1 VNDTPRLALGHWPT
15 PLAELDRLSR
25 HLGGPRLWVKRDDLS
40 GLAGGGNKTR
50 KLEYLLAD
58 ARARGAATLIT
69 AGAAQSNHA
78 RQTAAAA
85 ARCGFGC
92 VLVLTG
98 TQPAAGSVAASGN
111 LLLDRLLGARIEWA
125 GDRDAYTVMQE
136 VAAAE
141 RVAGREPYVIPYG
154 GSNAIGAGAYVEAMD
169 ELARQALRA
178 GVTFDHIVVA
188 SGSGGTQAGMVAG
201 ARAANLRSRILG
213 VSVGRP
219 AAPLAATVLDLARL
233 SAAYLNL
240 RIAID
245 ADAVAVTDAYTGD
258 GYGVPGDAERE
269 AIRLAARTE
278 GLLLDPVYTGRAMAG
293 LIDLAV
299 RGEFGRHETVLF
311 WHTGGQPA
319 LYAYGEEL
327 LR

>member
-1 VNDTPRLALGHWPT
+1 MNDTPRLALGHWPT

-50 KLEYLLAD
+50 KLECLLAD

-85 ARCGFGC
+85 ARYGFGC
-92 VLVLTG
+92 VLVLSG
-98 TQPAAGSVAASGN
+98 TAPAAGSAAASGN

-125 GDRDAYTVMQE
+125 GHRDAYEVMQE
-136 VAAAE
+136 VAAGE

-154 GSNAIGAGAYVEAMD
+154 GSNAIGAGAYVAAMD

-178 GVTFDHIVVA
+178 GVTFDHVVVA
-188 SGSGGTQAGMVAG
+188 TGSGGTQAGMVAG
-201 ARAANLRSRILG
+201 ARAANLRTRVLG

-219 AAPLAATVLDLARL
+219 AASLAADVLDLARL

-245 ADAVAVTDAYTGD
+245 ADAVAVTDAYIGD
-258 GYGVPGDAERE
+258 GYGVLGDPERE
-269 AIRLAARTE
+269 AIRLLARTE

-293 LIDLAV
+293 LIDLAA
-299 RGEFGRHETVLF
+299 RGEFGRQETVLF

-319 LYAYGEEL
+319 LYAYGEDL

>member
-1 VNDTPRLALGHWPT
+1 
-15 PLAELDRLSR
+15 
-25 HLGGPRLWVKRDDLS
+25 
-40 GLAGGGNKTR
+40 
-50 KLEYLLAD
+50 
-58 ARARGAATLIT
+58 
-69 AGAAQSNHA
+69 
-78 RQTAAAA
+78 
-85 ARCGFGC
+85 
-92 VLVLTG
+92 
-98 TQPAAGSVAASGN
+98 
-111 LLLDRLLGARIEWA
+111 
-125 GDRDAYTVMQE
+125 
-136 VAAAE
+136 
-141 RVAGREPYVIPYG
+141 
-154 GSNAIGAGAYVEAMD
+154 MD